1 MAIWKSIKTLTELKK
16 NVKTANHLE
25 VDDRIIDNVE
35 EMADQFNSYFTTVA
49 EKLRSQLSNTPC
61 DLSKLF
67 SFVKS
72 RKDPE
77 VQFSIPA
84 ITSSQIGR
92 IILKISPNKTSGIDK
107 ISARF
112 LRMAAPAISDS
123 LAKIINLSFTQGKF
137 PSGWKIAKVT
147 PIYKSGTESDPS
159 NYRPISVLPVV
170 SKIIERHMHDSL
182 YAYLINHNLIY
193 SRQSGFRKWHSS
205 ETALIKIIDYLLLN
219 LHKNQLSGMVLVD
232 YRKAFDMVDHTLLLE
247 KLRLYGIAKQEL
259 QWCQSYLYKRK
270 QVVHLSG
277 AKFSEAL
284 VKHGIPVVS

>member
-137 PSGWKIAKVT
+137 PSRWKIAKIT

-159 NYRPISVLPVV
+159 HYRPISV
-170 SKIIERHMHDSL
+170 
-182 YAYLINHNLIY
+182 
-193 SRQSGFRKWHSS
+193 
-205 ETALIKIIDYLLLN
+205 
-219 LHKNQLSGMVLVD
+219 
-232 YRKAFDMVDHTLLLE
+232 
-247 KLRLYGIAKQEL
+247 
-259 QWCQSYLYKRK
+259 
-270 QVVHLSG
+270 
-277 AKFSEAL
+277 
-284 VKHGIPVVS
+284 